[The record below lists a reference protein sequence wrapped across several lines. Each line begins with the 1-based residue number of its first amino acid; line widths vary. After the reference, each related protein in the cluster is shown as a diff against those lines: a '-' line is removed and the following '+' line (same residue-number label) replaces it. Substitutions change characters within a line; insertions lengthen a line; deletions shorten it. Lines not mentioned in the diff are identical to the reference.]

1 MNKVKKAM
9 ATLGLAATL
18 AVSGGVVADVATS
31 HNTSKA
37 EAYTYTQ
44 GPEKWQWDRYWNGT
58 RYMCGVWAYIDYN
71 WWEEVVEGKRDGWT
85 RLYWAY
91 C

>member
-1 MNKVKKAM
+1 MKKAI

-18 AVSGGVVADVATS
+18 AVTGGVVADVATS
-31 HNTSKA
+31 HNTSQA
-37 EAYTYTQ
+37 QAYSYTQ
-44 GPEKWQWDRYWNGT
+44 GPEKWQHDRYWNGV
-58 RYMCGVWAYIDYN
+58 RYMCGVWAYVDYT
-71 WWEEVVEGKRDGWT
+71 WWEEVTNWNNRDGWK

>member
-1 MNKVKKAM
+1 MKKAM
-9 ATLGLAATL
+9 VSLGLAAGL
-18 AVSGGVVADVATS
+18 ALGGGAVADVATS

-37 EAYTYTQ
+37 QAYTYTS
-44 GPEKWQWDRYWNGT
+44 GPTKHQTDRYWNGS
-58 RYMCGVWAYIDYN
+58 RWMCGVWAYIDYN
-71 WWEEVVEGKRDGWT
+71 WWEEVFEGKRDGYY

>member
-1 MNKVKKAM
+1 MKKAM
-9 ATLGLAATL
+9 VSLGLAATL
-18 AVSGGVVADVATS
+18 AVTGGVVADVATS

-37 EAYTYTQ
+37 QAYTFVD
-44 GPEKWQWDRYWNGT
+44 GPEKWSWDYYWNGY
-58 RYMCGVWAYIDYN
+58 RYMCGVWANIDYN
-71 WWEEVVEGKRDGWT
+71 WWEEVVEGKRDGWK